1 MPERATAS
9 YSPTMARRTCSS
21 TFQSCNAREWAICTR
36 PESPATRWSEAAGQD
51 VRGCASGALG
61 RYRAERR
68 LFWSGVHAMLR
79 GTMTTHKF
87 AVGQAVTF
95 SPDRDQEHTK
105 GELFKV
111 VRLLPE
117 AGDALQYRVK
127 SQTDGHERVVRED
140 QLARS

>member
-1 MPERATAS
+1 
-9 YSPTMARRTCSS
+9 
-21 TFQSCNAREWAICTR
+21 
-36 PESPATRWSEAAGQD
+36 
-51 VRGCASGALG
+51 
-61 RYRAERR
+61 
-68 LFWSGVHAMLR
+68 
-79 GTMTTHKF
+79 MTTHKF

-127 SQTDGHERVVRED
+127 SQTDGHERIVRED